1 VLLNGAELGTTGGC
15 SRSESLG
22 KSLDMTRLT
31 IAEASELE
39 FSVHG
44 RSSITE
50 AQDEG
55 LIFYDDVAKVQV
67 LPDEQRFTVQV
78 ISPDLQVEM
87 DFPDAGSVREALKLF
102 ESKKVSKVEAEA
114 PGSVRLTPVELEPS
128 KEDSGAKELAEVV
141 EAETAGEPSV
151 ITPAPESLP
160 EQTPAR
166 PDQRPSENLPD
177 TQGH

>member
-1 VLLNGAELGTTGGC
+1 
-15 SRSESLG
+15 LG

-31 IAEASELE
+31 FADASELE

-44 RSSITE
+44 RNSISE
-50 AQDEG
+50 AEDEG
-55 LIFYDDVAKVQV
+55 LVFYDDVTKVHV

-78 ISPDLQVEM
+78 ISPHLQVEM
-87 DFPDAGSVREALKLF
+87 DFPDAGTVREALKLF

-128 KEDSGAKELAEVV
+128 KEDSTAKELAEAVDAKTV
-141 EAETAGEPSV
+141 GEALPV
-151 ITPAPESLP
+151 TPAPESLP

-177 TQGH
+177 TQRH

>member
-1 VLLNGAELGTTGGC
+1 M
-15 SRSESLG
+15 SLSPAQPAYARAANHWG

-31 IAEASELE
+31 VAEAAELE
-39 FSVHG
+39 FSIHG
-44 RSSITE
+44 RNSVAE
-50 AQDEG
+50 AEDEG
-55 LIFYDDVAKVQV
+55 LIFYDDVTKVHV

-78 ISPDLQVEM
+78 VSPDLRVEM
-87 DFPDAGSVREALKLF
+87 DFPDAGSVRQALKLF

-114 PGSVRLTPVELEPS
+114 PCSVRLTPVELEPS